1 MISVEDWALIRRLVA
16 DGVPQR
22 QVARDLGIGRATV
35 ARAVASDGPPKY
47 ERPAVPTSFTPFEP
61 LVRQLLVTTPDM
73 PATVIAERVGW
84 IGSITWFREHV
95 RRLRPEHRPVDPSDR
110 LTWLAGDAAQCDL
123 WFPPK
128 KIPLEDGTTALLPVM
143 VITCAHSRF
152 MVAKMIPTRHTQDL
166 LLAMWLLLQQLG
178 RVPRRLIWDNESG
191 IGRGKRHAE
200 GVGAFTGTLAT
211 TLQRLKPYDPE
222 SKGIVERR
230 NGFFETSFMPGR
242 DFASPADF
250 DAQFTDWLSKAN
262 ARVVRTI
269 KARPVDLLDAD
280 RAAMLPLPP
289 VAPVVG
295 WVNRVRLGRDYYVRV
310 DSNDYSVDP
319 NVIGRFVDVHAD
331 LSRVQVRHDGRLVAA
346 HDRVW
351 ARGMTI
357 TDPAHVA
364 AAKVLREQFQ
374 LPRPAADPHQEVD
387 RDLTRDLADYD
398 RAFGLIDGG
407 LADGVADGLS
417 DGEVA

>member
-1 MISVEDWALIRRLVA
+1 MEDWALIRRLVA

-22 QVARDLGIGRATV
+22 QVARDLGIGRSTV
-35 ARAVASDGPPKY
+35 ERALASDRPPKY
-47 ERPAVPTSFTPFEP
+47 ERPAVSTSFTPFEP
-61 LVRQLLVTTPDM
+61 AVRQLLKGTPDM

-84 IGSITWFREHV
+84 TGSITWFRDNV
-95 RRLRPEHRPVDPSDR
+95 RRLRPDHNPVDPADR
-110 LTWLAGDAAQCDL
+110 LIWLPGDAAQCDL

-128 KIPLEDGTTALLPVM
+128 KIPLEDGTKTLLPVL
-143 VITCAHSRF
+143 VITAAHSRF
-152 MVAKMIPTRHTQDL
+152 ILGRMIPTRTTADL
-166 LLAMWLLLQQLG
+166 LLGMWMLLQLLG
-178 RVPRRLIWDNESG
+178 RVPRRLIWDNETG

-211 TLQRLKPYDPE
+211 TLVRLKPQDPE
-222 SKGIVERR
+222 SKGLVERR
-230 NGFFETSFMPGR
+230 NGYFESSFMPGR
-242 DFASPADF
+242 DFESPADF
-250 DAQFTDWLSKAN
+250 DDQFTDWLRIAN
-262 ARVVRTI
+262 GRVVRTI

-289 VAPVVG
+289 VAPTVG

-319 NVIGRFVDVHAD
+319 AVIGRFVDVHAD
-331 LSRVQVRHDGRLVAA
+331 LTRVEVRHEGRLVAA

-357 TDPAHVA
+357 TDAAHVA

-374 LPRPAADPHQEVD
+374 RPRTTPAPEDGMA
-387 RDLTRDLADYD
+387 RDLADYD
-398 RAFGLIDGG
+398 RAFGLLDGG
-407 LADGVADGLS
+407 LTHGPVDGPV
-417 DGEVA
+417 DGEEVA